1 VRRLGSRRQLL
12 RSISSALALFG
23 IGPARAATPDGAVA
37 GVANRQAFGKVIG
50 TLRDIPLRGV
60 QRVDA
65 AEPDGWW
72 AREGTGRLW
81 HVNSNG
87 GTRPVADGLA
97 PTAGLATGHGRVA
110 GRGLDGRLW
119 VHDTTRPTAPPTRSE
134 VILAPHGGLCVLPLA
149 IIAVVEQAGSHVLAR
164 FEADARGQ
172 WQVVARSLE
181 PVLPDAVP
189 VAVDLDGR
197 HGGAHIAVLAGPD
210 AKRYPHAVLGD
221 DIEATRVLWLERHS
235 LESLRSLLLDGPAV
249 FEDRLLRPWALPD
262 GRTGLVTMQSGP
274 LGAQLV
280 VVAASPNETLRLE
293 IAAAGPAIGTRNRW
307 LSPASVAPED
317 GAIWAV
323 HTPHIGGVLHR
334 YRAEG
339 SALAAERMATGL
351 TNHRLGARDLD
362 ISARVGPWLLLPTHD
377 WRRASALD
385 TRTGSFLD
393 ATPDGAPIL
402 QTVASAKR
410 DSAILLTESRLA
422 IWSP

>member
-1 VRRLGSRRQLL
+1 M
-12 RSISSALALFG
+12 
-23 IGPARAATPDGAVA
+23 
-37 GVANRQAFGKVIG
+37 
-50 TLRDIPLRGV
+50 
-60 QRVDA
+60 
-65 AEPDGWW
+65 
-72 AREGTGRLW
+72 
-81 HVNSNG
+81 
-87 GTRPVADGLA
+87 
-97 PTAGLATGHGRVA
+97 
-110 GRGLDGRLW
+110 
-119 VHDTTRPTAPPTRSE
+119 
-134 VILAPHGGLCVLPLA
+134 
-149 IIAVVEQAGSHVLAR
+149 VEQAGSHVLAR

-172 WQVVARSLE
+172 WQVVARSRE

-235 LESLRSLLLDGPAV
+235 LAPLRSLHLDGPAV

-280 VVAASPNETLRLE
+280 VVAASQNETSRLE

-307 LSPASVAPED
+307 LSPVSVAPED
-317 GAIWAV
+317 GEIWAV

-339 SALAAERMATGL
+339 SGLVAERMATGL

-362 ISARVGPWLLLPTHD
+362 ISARVGPWLLLPTQD
-377 WRRASALD
+377 WRRAGALD

-393 ATPDGAPIL
+393 ASPDGAPIL
-402 QTVASAKR
+402 QAVASASR
-410 DSAILLTESRLA
+410 ESAILLTDSRMA
-422 IWSP
+422 IWST